1 MNCLD
6 VKTGVYSDSGIRG
19 LKAGDDYDGETEEEE
34 GGGRQDDCYLMQGT
48 SGQSKE
54 DCLIY

>member
-1 MNCLD
+1 LD